1 MNNHSIFRI
10 WLVINKMLQGLQF
23 FFHLSKTFF
32 LLGQQYKKTKPN
44 TLFACLHVRDQ
55 TVLTG
60 IEMQDE
66 LLWAATWLFLATKR
80 PVYLKYI
87 QEESISASVSEF
99 SWDLKYAGAQI
110 LLTEVSQTFH
120 LFHKICSQK
129 DSIMGT

>member
-1 MNNHSIFRI
+1 
-10 WLVINKMLQGLQF
+10 
-23 FFHLSKTFF
+23 
-32 LLGQQYKKTKPN
+32 
-44 TLFACLHVRDQ
+44 
-55 TVLTG
+55 
-60 IEMQDE
+60 MQDE

-120 LFHKICSQK
+120 LFHKICS
-129 DSIMGT
+129 